1 MIKGILGKKLGMTQV
16 FSGVKGEA
24 VTIIEAGPCSVMQL
38 KTVARDGYAAAQ
50 LGFVAAKRPKTE
62 AEKEGKSVKFRY
74 VREFKLD
81 DVAGVETGAQVDVS
95 LFAAGEKIDVCG
107 TSKGRGFAGVVKRHH
122 FRGGPKT
129 HGQSDRHRAPGSIGS
144 TTTPG
149 RVYLGTR
156 MAGHMGN
163 EKVTVRQLTVVQ
175 VIPEKNLL
183 LVRGA
188 VPGSKNG
195 LVVIKKSGK

>member
-1 MIKGILGKKLGMTQV
+1 MINGILGKKLGMTQV
-16 FSGVKGEA
+16 FNGVKAEA
-24 VTIIEAGPCSVMQL
+24 VTIIEAGPCAVTQL
-38 KTVARDGYAAAQ
+38 KTTEKDGYTAAQ
-50 LGFVAAKRPKTE
+50 VGFIPAKKHKAESEADSKAA
-62 AEKEGKSVKFRY
+62 KFRY
-74 VREFKLD
+74 VREFRLND
-81 DVAGVETGAQVDVS
+81 TAGIETGAKVDVS
-95 LFAAGEKIDVCG
+95 LFAAGDKIDVCG

-149 RVYLGTR
+149 RVYKGTR
-156 MAGHMGN
+156 MAGHMGD
-163 EKVTVRQLTVVQ
+163 EQVTVRQLTVVQ
-175 VIPEKNLL
+175 IMPEKNLL

-188 VPGSKNG
+188 VPGGKNG